1 MDVDSFGNKII
12 YGSLKKKHHIFHV
25 LLKGEATI
33 GLSFANKEKD
43 LNKITIY
50 KYQSKYTK
58 PGQNL
63 KEFFEKN
70 YVEKENNYKTAV
82 DLMHKL
88 YKEFIYE
95 KNVTNIKTTAEEAMT
110 LKRGVC
116 QDYSH
121 IMLSL
126 LRMRK
131 IPSRY
136 VVGMLYGEGF
146 SHAWIEVFSDGYWY
160 GLDPTNNI
168 VVSDNHLKI
177 SHGRDY
183 HDCIVNKGILNGGGK
198 QTQTIQVIL
207 EEKMIKVVSEVD
219 LPVDEKLNIKKNR
232 IEPLGVNNGK
242 RISIVTGI
250 HGDELEGQYVCYKL
264 IEIINKNIDK
274 LCGTVDIYLGI
285 NPLGIDSITRGIPAF
300 DLDMN
305 RLFPGNKNGD
315 MMEFTASDII
325 EDIVESD
332 ICIDIHA
339 SNIYLKE
346 IPQIRINELHKD
358 KLVPLAR
365 MMNVDYIWVHAA
377 STVLESTLAYSLNSR
392 NVNTLVVEMGIG
404 MRITIDYCNQ
414 LVSGIL
420 NLMKKMGIW
429 KGATE
434 KVREPIIS
442 TDKKVSFINASKSGL
457 FIPNR
462 EHSSKIDKGD
472 LIGRILNP
480 LEGTVLDEIKS
491 PTKGILFTLR
501 EYPIVD
507 EGSLIARILEE

>member
-1 MDVDSFGNKII
+1 MKKLQFIYDMQLAFSEDVNNHIYTLKCIPQNNDMQIINESSLIVVPNEKYEMDVDSFGNKII

-58 PGQNL
+58 PGENL

-95 KNVTNIKTTAEEAMT
+95 KDVTNIKTTAEEAMA

-207 EEKMIKVVSEVD
+207 EEKND
-219 LPVDEKLNIKKNR
+219 
-232 IEPLGVNNGK
+232 
-242 RISIVTGI
+242 
-250 HGDELEGQYVCYKL
+250 
-264 IEIINKNIDK
+264 
-274 LCGTVDIYLGI
+274 
-285 NPLGIDSITRGIPAF
+285 
-300 DLDMN
+300 
-305 RLFPGNKNGD
+305 
-315 MMEFTASDII
+315 
-325 EDIVESD
+325 
-332 ICIDIHA
+332 
-339 SNIYLKE
+339 
-346 IPQIRINELHKD
+346 
-358 KLVPLAR
+358 
-365 MMNVDYIWVHAA
+365 
-377 STVLESTLAYSLNSR
+377 
-392 NVNTLVVEMGIG
+392 
-404 MRITIDYCNQ
+404 
-414 LVSGIL
+414 
-420 NLMKKMGIW
+420 
-429 KGATE
+429 
-434 KVREPIIS
+434 
-442 TDKKVSFINASKSGL
+442 
-457 FIPNR
+457 
-462 EHSSKIDKGD
+462 
-472 LIGRILNP
+472 
-480 LEGTVLDEIKS
+480 
-491 PTKGILFTLR
+491 
-501 EYPIVD
+501 
-507 EGSLIARILEE
+507 